1 MSGLKEPSPMGETYA
16 RIPYYSALKGRY
28 MKITTLVE
36 DTATK
41 PGLLAEHGLSILIE
55 TGKNNI
61 LFDTGQFRSLFYNA
75 KVLKI
80 DLSKVDKIVLSHGH
94 YDHTGG
100 LKKLLSRTGKVE
112 VYAHPDVFAPK
123 YAKGKERDRYIGIP
137 YKKAELESKGA
148 VFHLSREPIS
158 LADNIM
164 TTGEIKRLT
173 DFEPISDDLCV
184 MRNGKLQK
192 DVLLDDQA
200 LIIKADVNDILVVLG
215 CTHAGVVNTLQQINE
230 LIGEAKISMIIG
242 GTHLLHADKCRIKRT
257 IDALLGFGVKKVATS
272 HCTGM
277 RASVM
282 FLDAFGSN
290 FIENHVG
297 TQINF

>member
-1 MSGLKEPSPMGETYA
+1 
-16 RIPYYSALKGRY
+16 

-41 PGLLAEHGLSILIE
+41 PGLLAEHGLSMLIE

-61 LFDTGQFRSLFYNA
+61 LFDTGQFLSLFYNA

-100 LKKLLSRTGKVE
+100 LKKVLSRTGEVN
-112 VYAHPDVFAPK
+112 VYAHPNIFAPK
-123 YAKGKERDRYIGIP
+123 YAKLKERKRYIGIP
-137 YKKAELESKGA
+137 YQKEELESKGA
-148 VFHLSREPIS
+148 VFHLSRDPTLI
-158 LADNIM
+158 ADSIM

-184 MRNGKLQK
+184 MRNGQLQR
-192 DVLLDDQA
+192 DNLLDDQG
-200 LIIKADVNDILVVLG
+200 LIIKTDTDNAVVVLG
-215 CTHAGVVNTLQQINE
+215 CTHSGVVNTLHQVNE
-230 LIGEAKISMIIG
+230 LIEDDNISMVIG

-257 IDALLGFGVKKVATS
+257 IDSLLGFGVKKAAVS

-277 RASVM
+277 RASAM
-282 FLDAFGSN
+282 FLDAFGCN

-297 TQINF
+297 TQITF

>member
-1 MSGLKEPSPMGETYA
+1 
-16 RIPYYSALKGRY
+16 

-41 PGLLAEHGLSILIE
+41 PGLLAEHGLSMLIE

-61 LFDTGQFRSLFYNA
+61 LFDTGQFLSLLYNA
-75 KVLKI
+75 KVLNI

-100 LKKLLSRTGKVE
+100 LKKVLSRTGKVD

-137 YKKAELESKGA
+137 YKKEELESKGA
-148 VFHLSREPIS
+148 VFHLNRESTLI
-158 LADNIM
+158 ADNIM
-164 TTGEIKRLT
+164 TTGEIKRIT
-173 DFEPISDDLCV
+173 EFEPISDDLCV
-184 MRNGKLQK
+184 MRNGQLQK
-192 DVLLDDQA
+192 DDLLDDQA
-200 LIIKADVNDILVVLG
+200 LIIKADGGVVVVLG
-215 CTHAGVVNTLQQINE
+215 CTHSGLVNTLQRINE
-230 LIGEAKISMIIG
+230 LIEEAKISMIIG

-257 IDALLGFGVKKVATS
+257 IDALLGFGIKKTAVS
-272 HCTGM
+272 HCTGI
-277 RASVM
+277 RASAM
-282 FLDAFGSN
+282 FLEAFSCN

>member
-1 MSGLKEPSPMGETYA
+1 
-16 RIPYYSALKGRY
+16 

-41 PGLLAEHGLSILIE
+41 PKLLAEHGLSMLIE

-61 LFDTGQFRSLFYNA
+61 LFDTGQFLSLFYNA
-75 KVLKI
+75 KVLNI

-100 LKKLLSRTGKVE
+100 LKKLLSRTGKVD

-137 YKKAELESKGA
+137 YKKEELESKGA
-148 VFHLSREPIS
+148 VFHLSREPTSI
-158 LADNIM
+158 ADNIM
-164 TTGEIKRLT
+164 TTGEIKRIT

-184 MRNGKLQK
+184 MRNGQLQK
-192 DVLLDDQA
+192 DDLLDDQA
-200 LIIKADVNDILVVLG
+200 LIIKTDVDNTVVVLG
-215 CTHAGVVNTLQQINE
+215 CAHAGLVNTLQYICE
-230 LIGEAKISMIIG
+230 LTHPRPLPRGELTENTFLSMIIG
-242 GTHLLHADKCRIKRT
+242 GTHLLNADKCRINRT
-257 IDALLGFGVKKVATS
+257 IDALLGFGVEKVAAS
-272 HCTGM
+272 HCTGL
-277 RASVM
+277 RASAM
-282 FLDAFGSN
+282 FLDAFGCN
-290 FIENHVG
+290 FIQNHVG